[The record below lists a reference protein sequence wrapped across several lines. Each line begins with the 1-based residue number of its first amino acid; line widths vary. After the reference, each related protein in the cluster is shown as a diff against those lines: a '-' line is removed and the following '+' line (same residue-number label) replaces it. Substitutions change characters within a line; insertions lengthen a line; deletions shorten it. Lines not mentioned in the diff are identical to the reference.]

1 MPNWNKI
8 WNKIC
13 DLRCFSDSP
22 DRLWFMV
29 LDDEQSR
36 MEVSLRSYLETFAA
50 IVRGGFDY
58 YFHHY
63 GDNSFRHTPRTRA
76 NIINDHI
83 VDVAKQF
90 FAEKHPEIGSFAA
103 KGRRLFQ
110 VPDAAILHFK
120 KLDRQKRPC
129 NYPTLFAIRFNDPDQ
144 FLPGF
149 GPLPRLAVG
158 YVPSRDWTR
167 IDSIFITRPD
177 GKEVRWSIELGG
189 GSDSPQPLT
198 ISKPNAPTPSQ
209 RRAQPKGGSADT
221 QGAGES

>member
-1 MPNWNKI
+1 M
-8 WNKIC
+8 
-13 DLRCFSDSP
+13 LR
-22 DRLWFMV
+22 FMV

-36 MEVSLRSYLETFAA
+36 MEVALRHYLETFAA

-58 YFHHY
+58 YFRHY
-63 GDNSFRHTPRTRA
+63 GENSFRHTPRTRA

-83 VDVAKQF
+83 VDLAKHH
-90 FAEKHPEIGSFAA
+90 FAEKHPEIGSFKV

-129 NYPTLFAIRFNDPDQ
+129 NYPTLFAINFNDPEQ

-177 GKEVRWSIELGG
+177 GKTVRWSIELGG
-189 GSDSPQPLT
+189 EGDSPQPLT
-198 ISKPNAPTPSQ
+198 LPTSNAPTPSK
-209 RRAQPKGGSADT
+209 RRAQPKGGIADRQDT
-221 QGAGES
+221 GES